1 MRELMNQRLIGAD
14 RPAQQGFTLVE
25 LMMVIAVL
33 GTLVGMAVMV
43 SPSFVRTARADAG
56 LAQALDVLRSA
67 REMAI
72 SQRRNVLVEFT
83 GVDVIRTTRIEIP
96 AAQTPLRTVQLE
108 NRMRFLKESGVP
120 DTPDK
125 FGIPDNSAVA
135 FGTPAPTQ
143 LLFTSEGTLVDQNGN
158 IVNGTVFFSIPG
170 QTNSARA
177 ISVFGATALIRV
189 WRWDGHDWVE

>member
-1 MRELMNQRLIGAD
+1 MNQRFIGAD
-14 RPAQQGFTLVE
+14 PSSEQGFTLIE

-33 GTLVGMAVMV
+33 GTLVGMAIMV

-67 REMAI
+67 REIAI
-72 SQRRNVLVEFT
+72 SQRRNVRVAFT
-83 GVDVIRTTRIEIP
+83 GVDVIQTARIEIP
-96 AAQTPLRTVQLE
+96 AAETPLRAVQLE
-108 NRMRFLKESGVP
+108 NRMRFLKETGVP

-125 FGIPDNSAVA
+125 FGIPSSSAVA

-158 IVNGTVFFSIPG
+158 IINGTVFLSVPG
-170 QTNSARA
+170 QRNSARA